1 MDGLNAQDM
10 EVLGYYARQG
20 NRERYWNYLAQHE
33 GADGYGLLALGV
45 VRNDN
50 MPGAV
55 ANLYAQNYAYSRNHT
70 ILSERGWEEFGQDL
84 VRVDFARRAAHFNGG
99 SPELALNLPV
109 RDVQEAHAEA
119 FARKRIDADAWTP
132 NRLLDAARR
141 HGGEAAMEGAWHTM
155 LDNGRLGVWRGYDT
169 LAAVVAKYGDD
180 EMRRAEYVKDMGV
193 AYAGAT
199 TTSPQVDP
207 NVIHRGND
215 RYEFIPRTQQW
226 LHDARS
232 DIAEFG
238 FRTPATTVTDP
249 KERAELDDA
258 RQVRLER
265 EHKAQEIHPADPFR
279 AIARSPFVL
288 AENGQPAQPAPE
300 PGAARLAARDVAPAL
315 YDELKQRLPA
325 GMSEDRVA
333 QITLAAKEGGVKAGH
348 VRAVLVENDTVYVAG
363 RIPGMLGQVD
373 LHTPAPPLQETLQR
387 SAALEQ
393 RPQDVQVAQ
402 QQGPRPG

>member
-265 EHKAQEIHPADPFR
+265 EHKAQEIHPADP
-279 AIARSPFVL
+279 
-288 AENGQPAQPAPE
+288 
-300 PGAARLAARDVAPAL
+300 
-315 YDELKQRLPA
+315 
-325 GMSEDRVA
+325 
-333 QITLAAKEGGVKAGH
+333 
-348 VRAVLVENDTVYVAG
+348 
-363 RIPGMLGQVD
+363 
-373 LHTPAPPLQETLQR
+373 
-387 SAALEQ
+387 
-393 RPQDVQVAQ
+393 
-402 QQGPRPG
+402 